1 MIIARVCSKLW
12 THGCRCSAIE
22 MGMQT
27 AIIESGKQLGY
38 DKLRPKQIQA
48 MSSFIEGN
56 DVFVSLPT
64 GYGKSIIYA
73 ALPYAF
79 DKLRGKVQY

>member
-1 MIIARVCSKLW
+1 MTRVIAH
-12 THGCRCSAIE
+12 THCT
-22 MGMQT
+22 MDMKT
-27 AIIESGKQLGY
+27 AITESGEQLGY
-38 DKLRPKQIQA
+38 DKLRVKQIEA
-48 MSSFIEGN
+48 ITSFLQGN

-79 DKLRGKVQY
+79 DKLRGKSR

>member
-1 MIIARVCSKLW
+1 MSTMDAKKTITES
-12 THGCRCSAIE
+12 
-22 MGMQT
+22 GMQLGFD
-27 AIIESGKQLGY
+27 ELKPKQLE
-38 DKLRPKQIQA
+38 A
-48 MSSFIEGN
+48 MTSFLQGN

-79 DKLRGKVQY
+79 DKLRGNC